1 MSLFLLLYKYLY
13 SNSVIYPMI
22 LRNMSRVRH
31 ATPGCD
37 SDKKH
42 EFKGWRFSILCNRFF
57 KSFYKIIVISI
68 LIFNN
73 YSGFLFAMEQS
84 QDNVEK
90 STLSPI
96 NSALLDIYTG
106 TKEQNNALLKVNGF
120 EGYSIVD
127 ALKKIDAESDFESR
141 KKLYKKTF
149 TKFTDI
155 SNTPKNE
162 LEAQDSSLQQI
173 GYLYINSNFK
183 ELPVFINKNY
193 VGTTP
198 LENPFRLEF
207 GLYKIWCIPT
217 LTDTLPKG
225 KTLVHDGNIISF
237 VKIDKNVQSHF
248 IDISTIFK

>member
-1 MSLFLLLYKYLY
+1 
-13 SNSVIYPMI
+13 MI

-37 SDKKH
+37 SDKKQ
-42 EFKGWRFSILCNRFF
+42 EFKGWRFSILSNRFF

-90 STLSPI
+90 STMNPI
-96 NSALLDIYTG
+96 NPALLDIYTG
-106 TKEQNNALLKVNGF
+106 TKEQNNALLQVNGF

-149 TKFTDI
+149 TKFADI
-155 SNTPKNE
+155 SNKPKNE

-198 LENPFRLEF
+198 FENPFRLEF

-217 LTDTLPKG
+217 LTNTLPKG

>member
-1 MSLFLLLYKYLY
+1 
-13 SNSVIYPMI
+13 
-22 LRNMSRVRH
+22 MSRVRH

-90 STLSPI
+90 STLNPI

-149 TKFTDI
+149 TKFADI

>member
-1 MSLFLLLYKYLY
+1 
-13 SNSVIYPMI
+13 MI

-90 STLSPI
+90 STLNPI

-149 TKFTDI
+149 TKFADI

>member
-1 MSLFLLLYKYLY
+1 
-13 SNSVIYPMI
+13 
-22 LRNMSRVRH
+22 MSRVRH

-37 SDKKH
+37 SDKKQ

-73 YSGFLFAMEQS
+73 YSGFLFAMKQS

-90 STLSPI
+90 SILNPI

-149 TKFTDI
+149 TKFADI

>member
-1 MSLFLLLYKYLY
+1 
-13 SNSVIYPMI
+13 MI

-127 ALKKIDAESDFESR
+127 ALKNIDAESDFESR

-217 LTDTLPKG
+217 LTNTLPKG

>member
-57 KSFYKIIVISI
+57 KSFYKIIVITI
-68 LIFNN
+68 IIFNN

-90 STLSPI
+90 STLNPI

-149 TKFTDI
+149 TKFADI

>member
-1 MSLFLLLYKYLY
+1 
-13 SNSVIYPMI
+13 MI
-22 LRNMSRVRH
+22 LCNMSRVRH

-37 SDKKH
+37 SDKKQ

-73 YSGFLFAMEQS
+73 YSGFLFAMKQS

-90 STLSPI
+90 SILNPI

-149 TKFTDI
+149 TKFADI

>member
-1 MSLFLLLYKYLY
+1 
-13 SNSVIYPMI
+13 MI
-22 LRNMSRVRH
+22 LPNMYRVRH
-31 ATPGCD
+31 ASPECN
-37 SDKKH
+37 SDKKQ
-42 EFKGWRFSILCNRFF
+42 EFKGWGFSISCNRFF
-57 KSFYKIIVISI
+57 KSFYIIIVISI

-73 YSGFLFAMEQS
+73 YSGYLFSMEQS

-90 STLSPI
+90 SAMNPI
-96 NSALLDIYTG
+96 NSPLLDIYTG

-120 EGYSIVD
+120 EGNSIVD
-127 ALKKIDAESDFESR
+127 ALKNIDADSDFESR

-149 TKFTDI
+149 TKFADI
-155 SNTPKNE
+155 SNKPKNE
-162 LEAQDSSLQQI
+162 LVDQDSSLQQI

-183 ELPVFINKNY
+183 ELPVFINNNY

-198 LENPFRLEF
+198 LENPIRLEF

-237 VKIDKNVQSHF
+237 VKIDKDVQSHF
-248 IDISTIFK
+248 IDISTILK